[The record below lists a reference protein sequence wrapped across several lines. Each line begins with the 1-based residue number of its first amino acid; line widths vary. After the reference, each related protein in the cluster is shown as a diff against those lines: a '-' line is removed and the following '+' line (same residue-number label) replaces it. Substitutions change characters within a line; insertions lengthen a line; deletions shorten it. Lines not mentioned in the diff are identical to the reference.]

1 MNLRIKI
8 VLTAWLACVPF
19 ALQAPALAGDGQP
32 AATGIQAQFQVPSPM
47 ACPQP
52 GDSKF
57 NTAQVTA
64 DCCKDRKGVC
74 GCRAGKIVCCDAKPS
89 TVTGCTCHGDEGLL
103 Q

>member
-1 MNLRIKI
+1 MSLRIKHI
-8 VLTAWLACVPF
+8 LAASLACAPF
-19 ALQAPALAGDGQP
+19 LLSMPVIADSNSPAAIETPAKGQP
-32 AATGIQAQFQVPSPM
+32 PM
-47 ACPQP
+47 ACLQP

-89 TVTGCTCHGDEGLL
+89 TVTGCTCHGEEGLL

>member
-8 VLTAWLACVPF
+8 VLAAWLACVPF
-19 ALQAPALAGDGQP
+19 ALPVPALADDGQP
-32 AATGIQAQFQVPSPM
+32 AASEAQVPLQPPT
-47 ACPQP
+47 ACLQA
-52 GDSKF
+52 GGGKF

-64 DCCKDRKGVC
+64 DCCKDRKGIC

-89 TVTGCTCHGDEGLL
+89 TVAGCTCHGEEGLL